1 MIGESRG
8 RVKGGSGLL
17 GGSGFAI
24 TACTVVD
31 NGSASMT
38 RRDLLAIAALA
49 AAAGIVDGACAA
61 EPESKSGGGG
71 HDASSWRGEEGSC
84 RQLREG
90 VASGEF
96 SAASRRPAFLYP
108 P

>member
-61 EPESKSGGGG
+61 EPESKSGGGDY
-71 HDASSWRGEEGSC
+71 DASSLRGGEVKC
-84 RQLREG
+84 RQVRGG
-90 VASGEF
+90 VTSGQVF
-96 SAASRRPAFLYP
+96 PSSPTPAFP
-108 P
+108 